1 MKKLIIPALF
11 AICAVGQTAHAAED
25 AKLRANVGVGLGTM
39 LFEAM
44 GYTDT
49 VLGHTLAATTN
60 GSLSNNA
67 FFITSGTGG
76 ANSVDFV
83 QNKPLRQYVE
93 ENLDSLAR
101 DMAVGQGESLAAVAE
116 LAGIP
121 VAQRAAFY
129 ANCQSRFSEVF
140 ASENVTSDEVVAG
153 LAKLAS

>member
-1 MKKLIIPALF
+1 MKKIIIPALF
-11 AICAVGQTAHAAED
+11 AACAIGQSAED
-25 AKLRANVGVGLGTM
+25 PNLRANVGVGLGTM

-49 VLGHTLAATTN
+49 VLGQTLAATTN
-60 GSLSNNA
+60 GSVSNQL
-67 FFITSGTGG
+67 FFITTGTGG
-76 ANSVDFV
+76 AKPVDFV

-93 ENLDSLAR
+93 ENLDAIAR
-101 DMAVGQGESLAAVAE
+101 DMAAGQGESLATVAE
-116 LAGIP
+116 LAGVP

>member
-11 AICAVGQTAHAAED
+11 AVCAVGQSAED
-25 AKLRANVGVGLGTM
+25 PNLRDNVGVGLGTM

-49 VLGHTLAATTN
+49 VLGQTLAATTN
-60 GSLSNNA
+60 ASFFNQL
-67 FFITSGTGG
+67 FFISTGTGG
-76 ANSVDFV
+76 AKPVDFV

-101 DMAVGQGESLAAVAE
+101 DMAAGQGESLAAVAE

-121 VAQRAAFY
+121 VAERASFY
-129 ANCQSRFSEVF
+129 AACQSRFSEVF

>member
-11 AICAVGQTAHAAED
+11 AVCAVGQAAED
-25 AKLRANVGVGLGTM
+25 AKMRSNIGVGLGTM

-49 VLGHTLAATTN
+49 VLGQTLAVTTN
-60 GSLSNNA
+60 GSFFNQL
-67 FFITSGTGG
+67 FFITTGTGG
-76 ANSVDFV
+76 ANKVDFV

-101 DMAVGQGESLAAVAE
+101 DMAAGQGESLAAVAE

-121 VAQRAAFY
+121 VEQRAAFY
-129 ANCQSRFSEVF
+129 AKCQSRFSEVF